1 MSLDAKIDA
10 ARQLL
15 REVLAQHGPD
25 RVAVA
30 WTGGKDST
38 LALALWR
45 GVLHDAVSGASGVSG
60 VSGASGARPLA
71 LNLDTGCKFPE
82 VMALRD
88 RLAVEWGVT
97 LHIARPDVPPGYPV
111 AADRAACC
119 RDLKVAPLL
128 RAVRALDVAV
138 LLTGIRRDEH
148 PDRAAR
154 PVREPVAEPP
164 HLRVHPVLDFSE
176 MDVWAATMQLGLPHC
191 ELYDRGYRSLGC
203 MPCTLP
209 PEGMRGAQGAG
220 GERAGRA
227 ADKEAM
233 LASLHALGYF

>member
-10 ARQLL
+10 ARHLL

-38 LALALWR
+38 LALGLWR
-45 GVLHDAVSGASGVSG
+45 DVLRQYAPGVT
-60 VSGASGARPLA
+60 PLA

-82 VMALRD
+82 VLAFRD
-88 RLAVEWGVT
+88 RLVAEWGVT
-97 LHIARPDVPPGYPV
+97 LHVARPCVAPGYPV

-128 RAVRALDVAV
+128 RALRELDVAV

-148 PDRAAR
+148 PDRAGR
-154 PVREPVAEPP
+154 PAREPVADPP
-164 HLRVHPVLDFSE
+164 HLRVHPVLEFTE

-203 MPCTLP
+203 VPCTLP
-209 PEGMRGAQGAG
+209 PGTMAGMGDGG

>member
-1 MSLDAKIDA
+1 VLRDAT
-10 ARQLL
+10 
-15 REVLAQHGPD
+15 PD
-25 RVAVA
+25 
-30 WTGGKDST
+30 
-38 LALALWR
+38 
-45 GVLHDAVSGASGVSG
+45 
-60 VSGASGARPLA
+60 ARPLA

-82 VMALRD
+82 VIALRD
-88 RLAVEWGVT
+88 RLADEWGVT
-97 LHIARPDVPPGYPV
+97 LHIARPDVPSGYPV

-128 RAVRALDVAV
+128 RALRELDVDV

-154 PVREPVAEPP
+154 PVRELVEEPP
-164 HLRVHPVLDFSE
+164 HQRVHPVLDFSE

-209 PEGMRGAQGAG
+209 PQGMQGEA

>member
-15 REVLAQHGPD
+15 REVLAQHGPH

-45 GVLHDAVSGASGVSG
+45 GVLRDGAPD
-60 VSGASGARPLA
+60 ARPLA

-82 VMALRD
+82 VIALRD
-88 RLAVEWGVT
+88 RLADEWGVT
-97 LHIARPDVPPGYPV
+97 LHVARPDVPASYPV

-119 RDLKVAPLL
+119 RDLKVTPLL
-128 RAVRALDVAV
+128 RALRELNVDV

-154 PVREPVAEPP
+154 PVRELVEEPP

-203 MPCTLP
+203 MPCTMP
-209 PEGMRGAQGAG
+209 PQDMQGAPG
-220 GERAGRA
+220 VVGERAGRA

>member
-15 REVLAQHGPD
+15 RAVLAQHGPH

-45 GVLHDAVSGASGVSG
+45 GVLRDATPD
-60 VSGASGARPLA
+60 ARPLA

-82 VMALRD
+82 VIALRD
-88 RLAVEWGVT
+88 RLADEWGVT
-97 LHIARPDVPPGYPV
+97 LHIARPDVPSGYPV

-128 RAVRALDVAV
+128 RALRELDVDV

-154 PVREPVAEPP
+154 PVRELVEEPP
-164 HLRVHPVLDFSE
+164 HQRVHPVLDFSE

-209 PEGMRGAQGAG
+209 LQGMQGEV

>member
-45 GVLHDAVSGASGVSG
+45 GVLHEKAPGAC
-60 VSGASGARPLA
+60 PLA

-82 VMALRD
+82 VIALRD

-97 LHIARPDVPPGYPV
+97 LRIARPDVPPGYPV

-119 RDLKVAPLL
+119 RDLKVIPLL
-128 RAVRALDVAV
+128 RALRELDVAV

-154 PVREPVAEPP
+154 PMREPVDEPP

-209 PEGMRGAQGAG
+209 PEGVQGAQGVGA
-220 GERAGRA
+220 ERAGRA

>member
-38 LALALWR
+38 LALALWH
-45 GVLHDAVSGASGVSG
+45 GVLRDATPD
-60 VSGASGARPLA
+60 ARPLC

-82 VMALRD
+82 VIAFRD

-97 LHIARPDVPPGYPV
+97 LHIARPNMPPGYPV

-128 RAVRALDVAV
+128 RAVRDLDVAV

-209 PEGMRGAQGAG
+209 PEGMQGSQGAG

>member
-1 MSLDAKIDA
+1 MSLDAKIDG

-45 GVLHDAVSGASGVSG
+45 DVLRRDAPGAT
-60 VSGASGARPLA
+60 PLA

-82 VMALRD
+82 VLVFRD
-88 RLAVEWGVT
+88 GLAARWGVD
-97 LHIARPDVPPGYPV
+97 LRIARPRVAPGHAV
-111 AADRAACC
+111 AVDRAACC
-119 RDLKVAPLL
+119 RDLKVLPLL
-128 RAVRALDVAV
+128 RALRELDAAV

-148 PDRAAR
+148 PDRAER
-154 PVREPVAEPP
+154 PAREPVADPP
-164 HLRVHPVLDFSE
+164 HLRVHPVLEFTE

-203 MPCTLP
+203 VPCTLP
-209 PEGMRGAQGAG
+209 PDAVAGGAEGG

>member
-1 MSLDAKIDA
+1 MSLDAKIDG

-45 GVLHDAVSGASGVSG
+45 GVLRDD
-60 VSGASGARPLA
+60 ASGARALA

-82 VMALRD
+82 VIALRD

-148 PDRAAR
+148 PDRADR

-203 MPCTLP
+203 MPCTLQ
-209 PEGMRGAQGAG
+209 PEGTHGAG

>member
-1 MSLDAKIDA
+1 MSLDAKIDG

-15 REVLAQHGPD
+15 REVLDRHGPR

-38 LALALWR
+38 LALTLWR
-45 GVLHDAVSGASGVSG
+45 GVLRDGAP
-60 VSGASGARPLA
+60 GARPLA

-82 VMALRD
+82 VLAFRD
-88 RLAVEWGVT
+88 RLADEWGVEM
-97 LHIARPDVPPGYPV
+97 HIARPDVAPGYPV
-111 AADRAACC
+111 AVDRAACC
-119 RDLKVAPLL
+119 RDLKVTPLL
-128 RAVRALDVAV
+128 LALRRLDVAV
-138 LLTGIRRDEH
+138 LVTGIRRDEH

-154 PVREPVAEPP
+154 PAREPVAEPP
-164 HLRVHPVLDFSE
+164 HLRVHPVLDFTE

-191 ELYDRGYRSLGC
+191 ELYGRGYRSLGC

-209 PEGMRGAQGAG
+209 PEMAGDAGQGAG

-227 ADKEAM
+227 ADKEAV

>member
-15 REVLAQHGPD
+15 RAVLAQHGPH

-45 GVLHDAVSGASGVSG
+45 GVLRDATPD
-60 VSGASGARPLA
+60 ARPLA

-82 VMALRD
+82 VIALRD
-88 RLAVEWGVT
+88 RLADEWGVT
-97 LHIARPDVPPGYPV
+97 LHIARPDVPSGYPV

-128 RAVRALDVAV
+128 RALRELDVDV

-154 PVREPVAEPP
+154 PVRELVEEPP
-164 HLRVHPVLDFSE
+164 HQRVHPVLDFSE

-209 PEGMRGAQGAG
+209 PQGMQGEV

>member
-1 MSLDAKIDA
+1 MSLDAKIDD

-15 REVLAQHGPD
+15 REVLTLHGPG

-45 GVLHDAVSGASGVSG
+45 GVLRDATPE
-60 VSGASGARPLA
+60 ARPLC

-82 VMALRD
+82 VLAFRD

-97 LHIARPDVPPGYPV
+97 LHIARPDVAPGYPV
-111 AADRAACC
+111 AVDRATCC
-119 RDLKVAPLL
+119 RDLKVAPLQ

-154 PVREPVAEPP
+154 SVREPVTEPP

-209 PEGMRGAQGAG
+209 PEGTQGTG